1 MAYGII
7 SETIAAITGI
17 PKDEI
22 LQESHLMNELDVD
35 SLDMAQITL
44 AVENHF
50 KIDITDAES
59 AEIETVQ
66 DLVDVVESRLGNLK

>member
-50 KIDITDAES
+50 KIDITDTEA

>member
-1 MAYGII
+1 MAYEII

-50 KIDITDAES
+50 KIDITDAEA
-59 AEIETVQ
+59 AEIGTVQ
-66 DLVDVVESRLGNLK
+66 DLIDVVESRLGNLK